1 MSDPTRSPRG
11 RPASWFF
18 GAALM
23 AIGAMMVVL
32 CGICSLGFFSSIAGI
47 SSHSAT
53 SIGGGVL
60 MIAIFGGIPIAIGVG
75 LFLVGLGLCRQ
86 K

>member
-1 MSDPTRSPRG
+1 MSDPKPPPRG
-11 RPASWFF
+11 RHASWFF

-32 CGICSLGFFSSIAGI
+32 CGICSLGFFSSIVRNN
-47 SSHSAT
+47 SDT
-53 SIGGGVL
+53 PTNTGGGL
-60 MIAIFGGIPIAIGVG
+60 LTIAIFGGVPIAIGVG